1 MSRSRNGGD
10 GAKGGSPF
18 EVRAL
23 TTGHLQKGLTVGHIQ
38 NGLTVGHIGGALGG
52 GGNTG
57 GNQQGGQLPAGT
69 GQQTTGTSNQ
79 KK

>member
-1 MSRSRNGGD
+1 
-10 GAKGGSPF
+10 
-18 EVRAL
+18 
-23 TTGHLQKGLTVGHIQ
+23 LTVGHIQ